1 MDLSHSWMV
10 GNSDRDI
17 EAGRRAGCR
26 TILVQGGDSE
36 HGDPENSHPDY
47 VAVNIKEAVGII
59 STHRRSA
66 PQDEIPPVSATSDE
80 PASVATAPSSELQE
94 AHDMPE
100 PPQVQAAVTPD
111 EPATSGVRTEHLLES
126 ILEQLKRMQKAEMYG
141 EFSFLRMLA
150 GIIQV
155 FVPFCLLMALWL
167 LMSSDGQ
174 DGRVL
179 VALGFAAVLQLM
191 AVTFYIMQGRR

>member
-1 MDLSHSWMV
+1 
-10 GNSDRDI
+10 
-17 EAGRRAGCR
+17 
-26 TILVQGGDSE
+26 
-36 HGDPENSHPDY
+36 
-47 VAVNIKEAVGII
+47 
-59 STHRRSA
+59 
-66 PQDEIPPVSATSDE
+66 
-80 PASVATAPSSELQE
+80 
-94 AHDMPE
+94 MPE